1 MSASNI
7 VSQNIVSVD
16 PQKDDAGIP
25 CERCGEPATIHVEQ
39 TVLCSVC
46 YLKKTGGRIIQL
58 DHTGYYP

>member
-1 MSASNI
+1 MDSEILTNE
-7 VSQNIVSVD
+7 VTLTGDEVV
-16 PQKDDAGIP
+16 